1 MAKQPKLPKASLEK
15 QLESRHPDFHLQRL
29 GRGGGGV
36 GRVKAQPAL
45 RSLY

>member
-1 MAKQPKLPKASLEK
+1 MAKQLKLPKASLEK

-29 GRGGGGV
+29 GGGG
-36 GRVKAQPAL
+36 GRVKAKPAL